1 MTPSKPL
8 TDAHT
13 LITTTDQP
21 IADIAAGLGLSV
33 DALDKRL
40 ARAYGKRARELRT
53 GEAKRGRSPT
63 GRETWRVRLT
73 PEERTRVEELLEAGR
88 AAGATTDGEALI
100 KGLDLLGRETLLEA
114 VAVYRAAAKPTPR
127 KPKTRRLNLP
137 ARLRHDPTRSS
148 AAPLEPPSAAT
159 APPMPSVARPP
170 AWALA
175 EARLLAGSTAPEDF
189 DAVAAHGGFSALKDL
204 DVVAQATAWFAEQT

>member
-1 MTPSKPL
+1 MTPPKPL
-8 TDAHT
+8 ADAHT

-21 IADIAAGLGLSV
+21 IADIAAGLGLTV

-53 GEAKRGRSPT
+53 GEVKRGRSPT

-73 PEERTRVEELLEAGR
+73 AEERARVEELLEAGR

-100 KGLDLLGRETLLEA
+100 KGLDLLDRAALLAA
-114 VAVYRAAAKPTPR
+114 VATYRAAAKPTLR
-127 KPKTRRLNLP
+127 KPKPRRLDLP
-137 ARLRHDPTRSS
+137 TRVRHDPTRPS
-148 AAPLEPPSAAT
+148 AVPLEPPSAAI
-159 APPMPSVARPP
+159 APPSVARPP

-175 EARLLAGSTAPEDF
+175 EARLLAGGTAPEDF
-189 DAVAAHGGFSALKDL
+189 DAVAAHGGFSELKGL
-204 DVVAQATAWFAEQT
+204 DVVAQATAWLAEQT

>member
-1 MTPSKPL
+1 MT
-8 TDAHT
+8 
-13 LITTTDQP
+13 ITTPLAVAHLAITTSDAP
-21 IADIAAGLGLSV
+21 IGEIAAAAGLSV
-33 DALDKRL
+33 AALEMRL
-40 ARAYGKRARELRT
+40 ERAYGARSRLLRASDPPAKVTRT
-53 GEAKRGRSPT
+53 V
-63 GRETWRVRLT
+63 WQVRLT
-73 PEERTRVEELLEAGR
+73 PDERTRVEELLEAGR

-100 KGLDLLGRETLLEA
+100 KGLDLLGRAALLDA
-114 VAVYRAAAKPTPR
+114 VNAYRAAAKPTPR
-127 KPKTRRLNLP
+127 KPKPRRLNLP

-159 APPMPSVARPP
+159 APPSVARPP

-204 DVVAQATAWFAEQT
+204 DVVAQATAWLTEQT